1 MVILNDFIEWAYKLT
16 EALYSHSN
24 TLPTV
29 TTLHVP
35 MPQQTATRS
44 TSRKVKM
51 TVLGPNGPRTTTAGL
66 LRIRQDRLDAER
78 ELDMQAQRM
87 CFCYI
92 L

>member
-1 MVILNDFIEWAYKLT
+1 MVILNDFIERAYKLT

-51 TVLGPNGPRTTTAGL
+51 TVLGPNSPRTTTAGL
-66 LRIRQDRLDAER
+66 LQIRQDRLDTER
-78 ELDMQAQRM
+78 ELDMQAQHM